1 MKVTVKLKVEPDAAA
16 HEEKPDEVKVEANAR
31 CSQRYVDE
39 RRTTGNAG
47 RKAQNNARDKVSADN
62 AGRRIKSLFAPTR
75 LLQINAPHTP
85 RT

>member
-62 AGRRIKSLFAPTR
+62 AGRRIKSLTR